1 MSFDVD
7 ALRSQFPILDRT
19 VHGKPL
25 HYLDNSATAPIP
37 NAVLDAVERHEIA
50 HRANVLRGIHY
61 LAEAATEAYENA
73 RLDVARFINAAD
85 ASEVVFTSGTTSAI
99 NLVAHS
105 FGQGLKPGDE
115 IVISMLEHHSNIVP
129 WQLLRQRSGIVLKV
143 IPATTDGRLDLD
155 KLDDVITDKCK
166 LVAVTHVSNVTG
178 ADTEIYRIVEAA
190 KAVGAKVLIDGAQRV
205 PHGPIDVQA
214 LGVDFYAFS
223 GHKMYAPNG
232 IGILWA
238 HRELLDALPPFM
250 GGGEMIRTVTLEDT
264 IFAEPP
270 HKFEAGT
277 PPIAQAVGLGAATRW
292 LTEVDT
298 PEATLH
304 VAKLAEQTLSGLADI
319 ADGRIRIIGPQGT
332 QSRLPVISFTVDGI
346 HPHDVCQILDT
357 HGVALR
363 GGHHCA
369 QPLMDFFDVT
379 GTTRASL
386 TFYNNQADVDA
397 LLNGLDAAIK
407 KLT

>member
-1 MSFDVD
+1 MSFDVE

-25 HYLDNSATAPIP
+25 HYLDNSATSQIP

-115 IVISMLEHHSNIVP
+115 IVISVLEHHSNIVP

-143 IPATTDGRLDLD
+143 IPATADGRLDLD
-155 KLDDVITDKCK
+155 KLGDVVTDKCK
-166 LVAVTHVSNVTG
+166 LIAVTHVSNVTG
-178 ADTEIYRIVEAA
+178 ADTDIHRVVEAA

-205 PHGPIDVQA
+205 PHGPVDVQT
-214 LGVDFYAFS
+214 LGVDFYTFS

-277 PPIAQAVGLGAATRW
+277 PPIAQAVGLAAATRW
-292 LTEVDT
+292 LTEIDT
-298 PEATLH
+298 PDATLH

-346 HPHDVCQILDT
+346 HPHDVCQILDSY
-357 HGVALR
+357 GVALR

>member
-25 HYLDNSATAPIP
+25 HYLDNSATAQIP

-190 KAVGAKVLIDGAQRV
+190 KAVGAKVLI
-205 PHGPIDVQA
+205 
-214 LGVDFYAFS
+214 
-223 GHKMYAPNG
+223 
-232 IGILWA
+232 
-238 HRELLDALPPFM
+238 FM
-250 GGGEMIRTVTLEDT
+250 L
-264 IFAEPP
+264 FP
-270 HKFEAGT
+270 
-277 PPIAQAVGLGAATRW
+277 ATRCMRPMASAFFGPTGNCW
-292 LTEVDT
+292 T
-298 PEATLH
+298 PCPPLWV
-304 VAKLAEQTLSGLADI
+304 VA
-319 ADGRIRIIGPQGT
+319 R
-332 QSRLPVISFTVDGI
+332 
-346 HPHDVCQILDT
+346 
-357 HGVALR
+357 
-363 GGHHCA
+363 
-369 QPLMDFFDVT
+369 
-379 GTTRASL
+379 
-386 TFYNNQADVDA
+386 
-397 LLNGLDAAIK
+397 
-407 KLT
+407 

>member
-1 MSFDVD
+1 MSFDVE
-7 ALRSQFPILDRT
+7 ALRRQFPILDRT

-25 HYLDNSATAPIP
+25 HYLDNSATSQIP
-37 NAVLDAVERHEIA
+37 NTVLDAVERHEIA

-73 RLDVARFINAAD
+73 RKDVALFINAAD
-85 ASEVVFTSGTTSAI
+85 SSEVVFTSGTTSAI

-143 IPATTDGRLDLD
+143 IPATDDGRMDLD
-155 KLDDVITDKCK
+155 KLPDIVTEKCRMI
-166 LVAVTHVSNVTG
+166 AVTHVSNVTG
-178 ADTEIYRIVEAA
+178 ADTDIHRIVEAA
-190 KAVGAKVLIDGAQRV
+190 RAVDAKVLIDGAQRV
-205 PHGPIDVQA
+205 PHGPVDVQN
-214 LGVDFYAFS
+214 LGVDFYTFS

-232 IGILWA
+232 IGVLWA
-238 HRELLDALPPFM
+238 RRELLDDLPPFM
-250 GGGEMIRTVTLEDT
+250 GGGEMIRTVTMEDT

-277 PPIAQAVGLGAATRW
+277 PPIAQAVGLAAATRW
-292 LTEVDT
+292 LSETDT
-298 PEATLH
+298 PEAILH
-304 VAKLAEQTLSGLADI
+304 VAKLAERTLSGLAEI

-346 HPHDVCQILDT
+346 HPHDVCQILDSY
-357 HGVALR
+357 GVALR
-363 GGHHCA
+363 GGHHYA

-397 LLNGLDAAIK
+397 LLEGLAAAIK